1 MTFFLNVFFLLLI
14 PYIFSFFLGIKI
26 GEPIK
31 NPPGTCGYFAPEL
44 WEWALATGIQER
56 SRLAQKNS
64 STKFDVFSFGI
75 IANEIMSADGNASEA
90 GLRHPMMQEFVDDA
104 KNLNPENTR
113 NLNLISL
120 MIPGFVQ
127 QLQQTYM
134 NYFKYDHRPT
144 IRRNKWKLD
153 KKQKLSMTGL
163 IKNCWNQNKDKRPE
177 FSDVV
182 CALEGKCVCH
192 LKDDG
197 KVEHFMCFSLS
208 CHEKIDVQ
216 PYYKERFDPDQSE
229 RRNCRKNVLESEL
242 GGFGGS
248 LQFGGLFGGLLGG
261 GRNRPPRS
269 AVRPDTP
276 HYSLFD

>member
-1 MTFFLNVFFLLLI
+1 M
-14 PYIFSFFLGIKI
+14 YIFYFFLGIKI

-44 WEWALATGIQER
+44 WEWALATGIQEKI
-56 SRLAQKNS
+56 RLAQKNS

-90 GLRHPMMQEFVDDA
+90 RLRHPMMQEFKDDIDD
-104 KNLNPENTR
+104 LNPENER
-113 NLNLISL
+113 NLHLLSSTIR
-120 MIPGFVQ
+120 GFVQ
-127 QLQQTYM
+127 QLPQTYM

-144 IRRNKWKLD
+144 IRRNKWNINKN
-153 KKQKLSMTGL
+153 QKLSMTGL

-197 KVEHFMCFSLS
+197 KVEHFMCFNVS
-208 CHEKIDVQ
+208 CSPTDEMFKFIRENKSSIYH
-216 PYYKERFDPDQSE
+216 KESFDPDQPE
-229 RRNCRKNVLESEL
+229 RRNCTKTNGTVLESEL
-242 GGFGGS
+242 GEQMEQ
-248 LQFGGLFGGLLGG
+248 LNQMRGLGALLGG
-261 GRNRPPRS
+261 GRNRQPQCPVS
-269 AVRPDTP
+269 
-276 HYSLFD
+276 